1 MCGLRNQK
9 LQQRLL
15 AESNLTFTK
24 AFGLA
29 QTAELSEQNAK
40 DLQRPETME
49 VHVVNKKGQERTM
62 PTKLS
67 NCYIAMAT
75 TLLLSVVSPRPTHF
89 YTFFR

>member
-1 MCGLRNQK
+1 MNLNWGYSRHYVEGQVGVRCLRNQK

-29 QTAELSEQNAK
+29 QTAELSEQNAE

-49 VHVVNKKGQERTM
+49 VHVRGGRR
-62 PTKLS
+62 
-67 NCYIAMAT
+67 I
-75 TLLLSVVSPRPTHF
+75 
-89 YTFFR
+89 